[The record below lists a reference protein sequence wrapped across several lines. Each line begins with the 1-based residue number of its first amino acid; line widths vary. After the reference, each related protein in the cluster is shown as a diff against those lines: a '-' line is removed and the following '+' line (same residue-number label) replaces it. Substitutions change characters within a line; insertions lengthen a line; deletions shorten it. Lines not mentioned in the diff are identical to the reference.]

1 MWKIHFSLILQG
13 KKTGAREIKSLAQ
26 DTQNHINLKN
36 AKYLGLNLQAAPF
49 LGKVAYPP

>member
-1 MWKIHFSLILQG
+1 MWKIYFSLILQG

-36 AKYLGLNLQAAPF
+36 AKYLGLSLQAAPF